1 LEREGLTTMN
11 LAMNRGGLLVVG
23 EKRRKESDRLWQIR
37 ARAMVLTVQLAF
49 MRWQRSCCMPWPS
62 QAVAETPRAVS
73 GGDVPAKQSNTEV
86 SHPCNTDVATVAL
99 SYFRFFFPPFLQF
112 LSIFMRNSK

>member
-62 QAVAETPRAVS
+62 QAVAESGEQWRRPGEAVKHRGES
-73 GGDVPAKQSNTEV
+73 P
-86 SHPCNTDVATVAL
+86 
-99 SYFRFFFPPFLQF
+99 LQH
-112 LSIFMRNSK
+112 